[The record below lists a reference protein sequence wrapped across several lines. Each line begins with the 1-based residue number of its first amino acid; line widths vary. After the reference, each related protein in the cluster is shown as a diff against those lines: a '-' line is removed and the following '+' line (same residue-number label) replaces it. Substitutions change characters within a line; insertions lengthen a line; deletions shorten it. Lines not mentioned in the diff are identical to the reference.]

1 MNATPSRRFV
11 LFANG
16 ELPLPDYTRSL
27 LRDGDFLIAV
37 NGGTRAAWELKVV
50 PHLLIGDSDSLPD
63 HLQQWLEAN
72 AVPRQQFPR
81 DKNATDFELGVEHAI
96 SAGARVILCIGL
108 TGHRIDHTVANLS
121 ALTLAHEAGL
131 QVEAINGEEHIYLVS
146 DELHIAGEPGQTVSL
161 LPWGGDAVGVKTEG
175 MHWELNKETLQ
186 WGHTR
191 GVSNEIEHAQ
201 ARISL
206 ESGLL
211 LVCQHRGEVR

>member
-16 ELPLPDYTRSL
+16 ELPSPDYARSL
-27 LRDGDFLIAV
+27 LSDGDFLIAV
-37 NGGTRAAWELKVV
+37 NGGTRMAWELQVI

-63 HLQQWLEAN
+63 HLQQWLTTHQ
-72 AVPRQQFPR
+72 VPRQQFPR
-81 DKNATDFELGVEHAI
+81 DKNATDFELGVDHAI
-96 SAGARVILCIGL
+96 SAGAGAILCIGL

-131 QVEAINGEEHIYLVS
+131 HVEAVSGEEHIYLVS
-146 DELHIAGEPGQTVSL
+146 DELLLEGEAGQTVSL
-161 LPWGGDAVGVKTEG
+161 LPWGGEAKGVETEG
-175 MHWELNKETLQ
+175 MHWELNRETLH

-191 GVSNEIEHAQ
+191 GVSNEMERAH
-201 ARISL
+201 ARIRL

-211 LVCQHRGEVR
+211 LVCQHRGTVR

>member
-1 MNATPSRRFV
+1 MNTTPPRRFV

-16 ELPLPDYTRSL
+16 ELPQPDYTRSL
-27 LRDGDFLIAV
+27 LHKSDYFIAV

-50 PHLLIGDSDSLPD
+50 PHLLIGDSDSLPN
-63 HLQQWLEAN
+63 HLQQWLDAN
-72 AVPRQQFPR
+72 AVPRQHFPR

-96 SAGARVILCIGL
+96 EAGASAILCIGL

-146 DELHIAGEPGQTVSL
+146 HELHIAGEPGQTVSL
-161 LPWGGDAVGVKTEG
+161 LPWGGDAVGVETEG
-175 MHWELNKETLQ
+175 MHWELNTETLH

-191 GVSNEIEHAQ
+191 GISNEMERAEV
-201 ARISL
+201 RISL

-211 LVCQHRGEVR
+211 LVCQHRGAVR

>member
-1 MNATPSRRFV
+1 MNATPSRRFI

-72 AVPRQQFPR
+72 DVPRQQFPR

-96 SAGARVILCIGL
+96 SAGARAILCIGL

-131 QVEAINGEEHIYLVS
+131 HVEAINGEEHIYLVS
-146 DELHIAGEPGQTVSL
+146 RELNIAGEPGQTVSL
-161 LPWGGDAVGVKTEG
+161 LPWGGDAVGVVTEG
-175 MHWELNKETLQ
+175 MHWDLNRETLH

-191 GVSNEIEHAQ
+191 GVSNEMEHAQ

-211 LVCQHRGEVR
+211 LICQHRGVVR